1 MDIFSLAS
9 VHSAWGAARQS
20 VIAGNIAHA
29 DTPDFKAKDIA
40 PFSAEVKAANL
51 RMSTTHAGHIQPSG
65 AAVAGHSSKADVP
78 WEVSHSGNSVTL
90 EQELIKSGEVQRALS
105 LNHAIVKSFHRM
117 MLSGLRTNG

>member
-9 VHSAWGAARQS
+9 VHSSWGAARQS
-20 VIAGNIAHA
+20 IIAGNIAHA
-29 DTPDFKAKDIA
+29 DTPGFKAKDIA

-51 RMSTTHAGHIQPSG
+51 RVATTHAQHIQPSG
-65 AAVAGHSSKADVP
+65 SAAAGFSSETDTP

-90 EQELIKSGEVQRALS
+90 EQELIKSGAVNRELS

-117 MLSGLRTNG
+117 MLASLRTG

>member
-9 VHSAWGAARQS
+9 VHSSWGIARQS
-20 VIAGNIAHA
+20 VIATNIAHA
-29 DTPDFKAKDIA
+29 DTPGYKSKDIA

-51 RMSTTHAGHIQPSG
+51 RVRTTHAGHIQPSG
-65 AAVAGHSSKADVP
+65 AAAAGYSSGPDTP

-90 EQELIKSGEVQRALS
+90 EQELLKSGAVQREMS

>member
-9 VHSAWGAARQS
+9 VHSSWGAARQS
-20 VIAGNIAHA
+20 IIAGNIAHA
-29 DTPDFKAKDIA
+29 DTPGFKAKDIA

-51 RMSTTHAGHIQPSG
+51 RVATTNARHIQPSG
-65 AAVAGHSSKADVP
+65 TSAAGFSSETDTP

-90 EQELIKSGEVQRALS
+90 EQELIKSGAVNRELS

-117 MLSGLRTNG
+117 MLASLRTG

>member
-9 VHSAWGAARQS
+9 VHSSWGAARQS
-20 VIAGNIAHA
+20 IIASNIAHA

-51 RMSTTHAGHIQPSG
+51 RMSATHAGHIQPSG
-65 AAVAGHSSKADVP
+65 AAATGHSSKTDVP

-117 MLSGLRTNG
+117 MLAGLRTG